1 MIHEFNNPMPVETP
15 LGYGML
21 IYVRDGG
28 TFSNDVFAIVLDKD
42 GVLRHFTSDQFK
54 FVRNDTFGIRTEW
67 DPEEPDDDD
76 DDGGDSYHHKHSFG
90 Q

>member
-1 MIHEFNNPMPVETP
+1 MPVETQ

-42 GVLRHFTSDQFK
+42 GVIRHMTTDQFRL
-54 FVRNDTFGIRTEW
+54 VRNDTFDIRT
-67 DPEEPDDDD
+67 DND
-76 DDGGDSYHHKHSFG
+76 
-90 Q
+90 